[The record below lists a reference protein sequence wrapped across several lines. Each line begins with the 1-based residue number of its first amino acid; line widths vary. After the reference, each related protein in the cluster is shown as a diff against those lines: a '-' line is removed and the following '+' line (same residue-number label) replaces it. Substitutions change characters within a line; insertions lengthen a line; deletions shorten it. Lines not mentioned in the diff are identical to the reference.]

1 MHHSGKKKG
10 LLCDKDEEYTDITD
24 ILNYNGFAWNEI
36 QQTVIVDDDD
46 VWEAYIK
53 VLFFLISNVAR
64 LKGFTISFH
73 TKHAIVW

>member
-1 MHHSGKKKG
+1 MK
-10 LLCDKDEEYTDITD
+10 EYTDITD

-36 QQTVIVDDDD
+36 QQTVIVVDED
-46 VWEAYIK
+46 VWEAYNK
-53 VLFFLISNVAR
+53 VLFFLINNVAR